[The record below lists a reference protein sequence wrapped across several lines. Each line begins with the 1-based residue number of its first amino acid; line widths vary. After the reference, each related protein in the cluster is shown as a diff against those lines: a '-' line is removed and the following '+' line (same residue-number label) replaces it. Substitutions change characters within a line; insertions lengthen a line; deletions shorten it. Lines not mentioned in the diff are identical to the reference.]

1 MGTHPI
7 FESDF
12 DCLTGN
18 RLLLMSNNEVEL
30 AKLAAEAKKRREGQ
44 EATLF
49 DKIIAKE
56 IPADV
61 IYEDDAALA
70 FRDINAQAP
79 THFLVIPKARIPM
92 LSKATDDGS
101 ELLGHLLTVARKVA
115 DQEKLEKGY
124 RVVINNG
131 EHGAQSVY
139 HIHIHVWAAV
149 NSPGPQDN
157 TE

>member
-12 DCLTGN
+12 DCLTGS
-18 RLLLMSNNEVEL
+18 RILMSNEVEL
-30 AKLAAEAKKRREGQ
+30 AKLAAEAQKRREGQ
-44 EATLF
+44 EGTIF

-56 IPADV
+56 IPADI
-61 IYEDDAALA
+61 IYEDAACLA

-79 THFLVIPKARIPM
+79 VHFLVIPKARIPQ
-92 LSKATDDGS
+92 LSKAEDDDAPI
-101 ELLGHLLTVARKVA
+101 LGHLLNVARIVA
-115 DQEKLEKGY
+115 DKEGLEKGY

-139 HIHIHVWAAV
+139 HIHIHVLGGWQMQW
-149 NSPGPQDN
+149 PP
-157 TE
+157 